1 MSSVSRNPWY
11 YAEEAPGS
19 SNLHARKERPG
30 SCAAGIHA
38 TIGESGRIVDALGA
52 AEKSMSIAKSNQELE
67 QDFRRLAAA
76 WKRETKHLSRI
87 DQVCAN
93 PSYLQI
99 IGMGADALPMI
110 FRELEKE
117 IDYWFVALSA
127 ITRTSPV
134 TDAEGMTPER
144 MAEAWLQWGR
154 EHGFI

>member
-1 MSSVSRNPWY
+1 
-11 YAEEAPGS
+11 
-19 SNLHARKERPG
+19 
-30 SCAAGIHA
+30 
-38 TIGESGRIVDALGA
+38 
-52 AEKSMSIAKSNQELE
+52 MSIAKQDQQLE
-67 QDFRRLAAA
+67 QEFRRLATS

-87 DQVCAN
+87 DHVCAN

-99 IGMGADALPMI
+99 IGMGADALPLI

-134 TDAEGMTPER
+134 ADAQDMTPEK
-144 MAEAWLQWGR
+144 MAEAWLRWGR